1 MRKGKLFLEAGE
13 KPLIYYAI
21 MAFHDRPDMG
31 SITIVTS
38 PDSKEKIKE
47 LVKKYRFPR
56 VTKIVVGGK
65 TRQSSLKKG
74 LLAVSKSAKKDDTI
88 LVHNGANPLPSYEEI
103 SQVIK
108 KTEEHGACIVGH
120 YLNSTIKEIKGG
132 HIIKTRD
139 RKKLFAAETPQAT
152 KYEILKKAVEEADKT
167 GFKAT
172 DEAMLLENIGQK
184 VACVEADPNNFKITT
199 PADHE
204 RLKNILGDPPEGYR
218 IGIGQDSHMFE
229 DEIQEAKRSKKKECL
244 ILGGVKIQ
252 DMPKL
257 EANSDG
263 DVVLHAIF
271 NAISQ
276 ALGKKSIGFYA
287 DEQCEKGIKDSKK
300 YVETILKEMRKEGF
314 EVNSLGLMMECK
326 KPQIDK
332 LSAKIKKSLSAILSL
347 KTHRIGITATSGE
360 DLTAFGKGLG
370 IQCFAIVSLKK
381 IIKQ

>member
-1 MRKGKLFLEAGE
+1 MGKDKLFFEAGG
-13 KPLIYYAI
+13 KPTIYYAI
-21 MAFHDRPDMG
+21 MAFHDRPDMKT
-31 SITIVTS
+31 ITVVTS
-38 PDSKEKIKE
+38 ANNKEKMKN

-56 VTKIVVGGK
+56 VTKIITGGE

-74 LLAVSKSAKKDDTI
+74 LLAISKSAKKDDII

-120 YLNSTIKEIKGG
+120 YINSTVKEIKAD
-132 HIIKTRD
+132 HVIKTRD
-139 RKKLFAAETPQAT
+139 RKKLFAAETPQAA
-152 KYEILKKAVEEADKT
+152 KYKILKKAMEEADKNN
-167 GFKAT
+167 FKAT

-184 VACVEADPNNFKITT
+184 VACVKADPNNFKITT

-204 RLKNILGDPPEGYR
+204 RLKHILGDPPEDYR
-218 IGIGQDSHMFE
+218 IGIGQDSHMFK
-229 DEIQEAKRSKKKECL
+229 DEALGKKDAEKKECL
-244 ILGGVKIQ
+244 VLGGLKIKE
-252 DMPKL
+252 MPKL

-263 DVVLHAIF
+263 DVIIHAIF

-287 DEQCEKGIKDSKK
+287 DEQCEKGVKDSKK
-300 YVETILKEMRKEGF
+300 YLEIILKEMKKEGF
-314 EVNSLGLMMECK
+314 KINSLGLMMECK

-332 LSAKIKKSLSAILSL
+332 LSAKIKKALSDILGL
-347 KTHRIGITATSGE
+347 PTHRIGITATSGE
-360 DLTAFGKGLG
+360 ELTAFGKGLG

-381 IIKQ
+381 S